1 MDLNG
6 KKIAILGGTRIS
18 CEIVRAAKG
27 LGMYTEVI
35 DYNPPEESPGK
46 QISDGHALISVAD
59 TDAVAEYL
67 VDNRFDGAICGY
79 TDSILGWYAE
89 ICSKAGLPCYGTAEQ
104 FSIFTDKHRWKALC
118 REFGVPTAEEYG
130 PEVLEMG
137 KREIPFPLF
146 VKPADASGS
155 RGTAVARDRD
165 ELRAAWDVAR
175 KWSRNGEVVVE
186 RYLDGPEVTV
196 FWLFVDGELRVNLLG
211 NRLVKHNQEG
221 CIPLPAGYTF
231 PSSVLPRYLEEVAPR
246 VRAML
251 SSVGVRDGMMF
262 MQCCVQDGLPYVYD
276 IGYRL
281 TGSLEHHITKAVAGY
296 SAMDM
301 LLHFAVTGRMTDDPQ
316 VWERVEEGLYAPCFN
331 ISYLMRPGTVGRFE
345 GIDRVRRD
353 DNVIAVVEAHD
364 EGETLPLAAKGE
376 LRQIAVRVLG
386 SVEDPR
392 SLRDVMLGLQAMVR
406 IVSPDEEDLLL
417 PGLEPRDF
425 DSNVLEGRAR
435 S

>member
-89 ICSKAGLPCYGTAEQ
+89 ICSKAGLPCYGTAEK

-118 REFGVPTAEEYG
+118 REFGVPTAEEFG
-130 PEVLEMG
+130 PEVLGMG
-137 KREIPFPLF
+137 EGDIPFPLF

-155 RGTAVARDRD
+155 RGTAVAGNMD
-165 ELRAAWDVAR
+165 ELRDAWDKAGSL
-175 KWSRNGEVVVE
+175 SRNGEVVIE

-231 PSSVLPRYLEEVAPR
+231 PASVLPRYLGEVAPR

-281 TGSLEHHITKAVAGY
+281 TGSLEHHITHAVAGY

-301 LLHFAVTGRMTDDPQ
+301 LLHFAVTGRMTDDSQ
-316 VWERVEEGLYAPCFN
+316 IWEKVERGLYAPCYN
-331 ISYLMRPGTVGRFE
+331 ISFLMRPGTVGSFR
-345 GIDRVRRD
+345 GLDVLD
-353 DNVIAVVEAHD
+353 ADPSVIAYVKARE
-364 EGETLPLAAKGE
+364 EGETLPVSARGQLT
-376 LRQIAVRVLG
+376 QIVLRVLG
-386 SVEDPR
+386 RVEFANDLK
-392 SLRDVMLGLQAMVR
+392 STMIALQGAVDV
-406 IVSPDEEDLLL
+406 ISPEGNALLL

>member
-1 MDLNG
+1 MDLKG

-46 QISDGHALISVAD
+46 LISDGHALISVAD
-59 TDAVAEYL
+59 TDAVAAYL
-67 VDNRFDGAICGY
+67 VDNRFDGVICGY

-104 FSIFTDKHRWKALC
+104 FTIFTDKHRWKALC
-118 REFGVPTAEEYG
+118 RKFGVPTAEEFG
-130 PEVLEMG
+130 PEVLEMTEG
-137 KREIPFPLF
+137 EIPFPLF

-155 RGTAVARDRD
+155 RGTAVAGNMD
-165 ELRAAWDVAR
+165 ELRDAWDKAGS
-175 KWSRNGEVVVE
+175 WSRNGEVVVE

-196 FWLFVDGELRVNLLG
+196 FWLFVDGELQVNLLG

-231 PSSVLPRYLEEVAPR
+231 PASVLPRYLEEVAPR

-301 LLHFAVTGRMTDDPQ
+301 LLHFAVTGRMTDDPRI
-316 VWERVEEGLYAPCFN
+316 WERVEEGLYAPCYN
-331 ISYLMRPGTVGRFE
+331 ISFLMAPGTVSSFRGL
-345 GIDRVRRD
+345 DTLND
-353 DNVIAVVEAHD
+353 APSVIQYVKAHG
-364 EGETLPLAAKGE
+364 EGETLPETARGQLA
-376 LRQIAVRVLG
+376 QIVLRVLG
-386 SVEDPR
+386 AVD
-392 SLRDVMLGLQAMVR
+392 
-406 IVSPDEEDLLL
+406 SPEDLEHTMLTLQGDVDVESPEGKSLL
-417 PGLEPRDF
+417 LTGLESGDF
-425 DSNVLEGRAR
+425 RGNVLTR
-435 S
+435 SR

>member
-1 MDLNG
+1 MDLEG
-6 KKIAILGGTRIS
+6 KRVAILGGTRIS
-18 CEIVRAAKG
+18 CEIVRAARD
-27 LGMYTEVI
+27 LGMRTVVI

-46 QISDGHALISVAD
+46 RMADESALISLAD
-59 TDAVAEYL
+59 TDAVADYL
-67 VDNRFDGAICGY
+67 VSNRIDGAVCGY

-89 ICSKAGLPCYGTAEQ
+89 ICAKAGLPCYGTAEQ
-104 FSIFTDKHRWKALC
+104 FSLFTDKHRWKALC

-130 PEVLEMG
+130 PEVLGMDENDVS
-137 KREIPFPLF
+137 FPLF

-155 RGTAVARDRD
+155 RGTAVVGNMG
-165 ELRAAWDVAR
+165 ELRDAWGKAAD
-175 KWSRNGEVVVE
+175 WSRNGEVVVE

-231 PSSVLPRYLEEVAPR
+231 PSSVLPRYLEEVVPR

-281 TGSLEHHITKAVAGY
+281 TGSLEHHITNAVAGY

-301 LLHFAVTGRMTDDPQ
+301 LLHYAVTGRMTDDSQ
-316 VWERVEEGLYAPCFN
+316 IWEKVEKGLYAPCYN
-331 ISYLMRPGTVGRFE
+331 ISCLMRPGTISRFE

-353 DNVIAVVEAHD
+353 GSVVAVIKAHV
-364 EGETLPLAAKGE
+364 EGETLPPSAKGE
-376 LRQIAVRVLG
+376 LRQIALRILG
-386 SVEDPR
+386 SVESPC
-392 SLRDVMLGLQAMVR
+392 SLSGVMLDLQSMVR
-406 IVSPDEEDLLL
+406 IISTDGGDLLL
-417 PGLEPRDF
+417 PGLEPQDF
-425 DSNVLEGRAR
+425 YSNVLGG
-435 S
+435 